1 MFQISQGPNNNNNV
15 EEEEEEEGQGVE
27 ANKELTQTNIKKLH
41 ENHNKANNR
50 NQKPQ
55 YNLNKNSVDRK
66 NKSQNKLDHLRC
78 KLRVEKNNMRMNL
91 TKTKQ
96 INNNL
101 KDKKFLK
108 KTKNNILDQNQHRK
122 VLQEK
127 EKEEKLRKCVVKNNL
142 ITE

>member
-1 MFQISQGPNNNNNV
+1 
-15 EEEEEEEGQGVE
+15 
-27 ANKELTQTNIKKLH
+27 
-41 ENHNKANNR
+41 
-50 NQKPQ
+50 
-55 YNLNKNSVDRK
+55 
-66 NKSQNKLDHLRC
+66 
-78 KLRVEKNNMRMNL
+78 MRMNL